1 MSLKNLAT
9 LIDEFLGTV
18 RVSATVQ

>member
-18 RVSATVQ
+18 RVNATGQ